1 MELEEGIGGIDGTG
15 NNIIKKDK
23 KMKKKKKDI
32 R

>member
-23 KMKKKKKDI
+23 KMKKKE
-32 R
+32 RH